1 MECDN
6 VVDMHK
12 TISNFNQQVKLWHT
26 PQLSLNFY
34 PAKQIIREDLKL
46 SNRLWEATNQTVG
59 RDPWCQYISNGQYQL
74 SFNGVV
80 VVKQHMPWDGLNGGR
95 TRCWWIRE
103 RGTS

>member
-26 PQLSLNFY
+26 PQLPLNFY

-59 RDPWCQYISNGQYQL
+59 REIHGVNIFQMANINFFLMEGTPPALFIS
-74 SFNGVV
+74 
-80 VVKQHMPWDGLNGGR
+80 
-95 TRCWWIRE
+95 
-103 RGTS
+103 